1 MDECVRRWYFNPELE
16 GRRVEMFVRFG
27 HSHANRTEHPH
38 FSEPPDSFEVFAQV
52 RAASHGP

>member
-52 RAASHGP
+52 SS